1 MPKSAKPQLSVK
13 RSITIES
20 AVDRKAHDLVGERGF
35 SALVNEAL
43 AHEVQR
49 RETRTLLAELDAE
62 FGPLTEEEIREGE
75 RTWRRLSE

>member
-1 MPKSAKPQLSVK
+1 VAKSVKPQLSVK

-20 AVDRKAHDLVGERGF
+20 AIDRK
-35 SALVNEAL
+35 

-49 RETRTLLAELDAE
+49 RETRALLAELDTE
-62 FGPLTEEEIREGE
+62 FGPLTEEDIRQGE